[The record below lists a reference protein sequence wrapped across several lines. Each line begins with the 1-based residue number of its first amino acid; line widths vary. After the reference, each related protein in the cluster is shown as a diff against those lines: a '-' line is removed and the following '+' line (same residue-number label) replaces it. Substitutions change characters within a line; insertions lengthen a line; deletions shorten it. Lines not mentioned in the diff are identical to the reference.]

1 MSDKLVVWIGN
12 WIAVEAEGFA
22 ALCTLVAIV
31 FLVGGLVVLHSKAA
45 SFRQNSVE

>member
-22 ALCTLVAIV
+22 ALSALVTIV
-31 FLVGGLVVLHSKAA
+31 CVVGALVVIHFK
-45 SFRQNSVE
+45 QTSVE